1 VPALHFGNAR
11 LQRDT
16 TVGVIAREVLEQ
28 RLLVQRE
35 QIGRLREEYPFYRTL
50 GWPVDEGG
58 RVSMPVEFKLHHRAH
73 VPRRFWFSNGLP
85 GCSRTLGTTSLN
97 WHYKEVSAEGRTVR
111 IFPWDVPQTGAGC
124 GPGLRHLSMFRYHR
138 KRIRDGHADSPIGPS
153 TEIHGDVRLTGGRV
167 IFGTV
172 FGNVVSEVDNS
183 CLVHLS
189 ESGRVEGETRVPN
202 VLVNGVVSGNVFST
216 EICS

>member
-1 VPALHFGNAR
+1 VRTLHLGNAR

-35 QIGRLREEYPFYRTL
+35 QIGRLREEHPFYRTL
-50 GWPVDEGG
+50 GWPVDE
-58 RVSMPVEFKLHHRAH
+58 
-73 VPRRFWFSNGLP
+73 
-85 GCSRTLGTTSLN
+85 
-97 WHYKEVSAEGRTVR
+97 
-111 IFPWDVPQTGAGC
+111 
-124 GPGLRHLSMFRYHR
+124 
-138 KRIRDGHADSPIGPS
+138 
-153 TEIHGDVRLTGGRV
+153 GGRV

-172 FGNVVSEVDNS
+172 FGNVVSEVDSS
-183 CLVHLS
+183 CLVNLS